1 MKIRNLFLA
10 LCSLFL
16 SCLAMTSCDDDVDYI
31 PTLIFYTNDFI
42 IPAEGQSFDVHV
54 MGNVHIQL
62 TSNRDNYVMNETYF
76 QKLDPNEVETESYVA
91 RIDSQKEN
99 IIHVTIRPNASG
111 QEIVNQITV
120 FSKDSKAQ
128 GFIRFKQEK

>member
-31 PTLIFYTNDFI
+31 PTLIFYANDFV

-128 GFIRFKQEK
+128 GFIRFKQGK

>member
-1 MKIRNLFLA
+1 MKIRILFLA

-128 GFIRFKQEK
+128 GFIRFKQGK